1 MLDPAWPMGMEP
13 PDGYEALFGP
23 WVPAGKA
30 AAPRGARPSGTVR
43 QAGAGGR
50 WTRRLVH
57 GLAYHSAPT
66 ASRPNADATSSLP
79 LPAAVNSAHAFAPL
93 HGCGSMHFASP
104 LAEPGALALGAS
116 IVDVGASSA
125 AFAMVA
131 ELVGRQPPFAPS
143 SGVAVSVLRVLQC
156 CSHLPSQ
163 LLPPQPLSRAP
174 LPTWDAAGGSPSA
187 VSGAPRLAF
196 VLGDDLGAISDFVR
210 SGLRLLHVAARP
222 SRTEGLVLAHQLDAR
237 SCWRGGGLGVGLGG
251 AGAGGGDG
259 QWGRGG
265 ERSAN
270 AADAATG
277 ATPALSVWRL
287 VLAICW
293 PPTAGQ
299 ASPVSVAQAVPAF
312 IVDYAVEKRSAQL
325 VS

>member
-1 MLDPAWPMGMEP
+1 
-13 PDGYEALFGP
+13 
-23 WVPAGKA
+23 
-30 AAPRGARPSGTVR
+30 
-43 QAGAGGR
+43 
-50 WTRRLVH
+50 
-57 GLAYHSAPT
+57 
-66 ASRPNADATSSLP
+66 
-79 LPAAVNSAHAFAPL
+79 
-93 HGCGSMHFASP
+93 
-104 LAEPGALALGAS
+104 
-116 IVDVGASSA
+116 
-125 AFAMVA
+125 VA
-131 ELVGRQPPFAPS
+131 
-143 SGVAVSVLRVLQC
+143 
-156 CSHLPSQ
+156 
-163 LLPPQPLSRAP
+163 
-174 LPTWDAAGGSPSA
+174 
-187 VSGAPRLAF
+187 GAPRLAF

-259 QWGRGG
+259 LWGRGG
-265 ERSAN
+265 ESSAN